1 MIHESLSLHSKP
13 NVYPVSNK
21 FRVLFEVYSA
31 EAYEWDVK
39 SVRRKKKHLLNA
51 QLTFLKLDLFSTMS
65 GGFDRT
71 EWNDTKSQ
79 LSITILEQ
87 YRLSLDYSIE
97 RWIQNSFDVC
107 LFGLGP
113 VSRPPSRTFNEV
125 LSIIPTNA
133 STVDISFSIENK
145 VYDGPSIRSP
155 VLLSTIDKIPSLHT
169 VTSSSNEILVRLTT
183 DDSVQR
189 TGFLIIYSSVS
200 SGH

>member
-1 MIHESLSLHSKP
+1 
-13 NVYPVSNK
+13 
-21 FRVLFEVYSA
+21 
-31 EAYEWDVK
+31 
-39 SVRRKKKHLLNA
+39 
-51 QLTFLKLDLFSTMS
+51 MS
-65 GGFDRT
+65 GDFNRT

-79 LSITILEQ
+79 LPITVLEQ

-97 RWIQNSFDVC
+97 RWIQNSFDIC
-107 LFGLGP
+107 LLGLGP
-113 VSRPPSRTFNEV
+113 VSRPPSRTFNQV
-125 LSIIPTNA
+125 LSTIYFI
-133 STVDISFSIENK
+133 FSIEHK

-155 VLLSTIDKIPSLHT
+155 VLLSTIDKIPPLHT